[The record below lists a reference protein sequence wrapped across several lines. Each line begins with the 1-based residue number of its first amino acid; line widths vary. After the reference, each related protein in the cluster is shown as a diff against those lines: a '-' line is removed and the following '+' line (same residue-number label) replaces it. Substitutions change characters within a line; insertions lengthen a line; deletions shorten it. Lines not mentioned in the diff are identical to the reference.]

1 MTNVEEDT
9 YPRIDVQLLA
19 IWLPSSFQRRLH
31 APGTLGHGPSPEVPE
46 GGIVVVGGEGI
57 WRVKVGSGWFIY
69 DGYGNLWLTIKHN
82 TVETEMR
89 QTIPVGRLIRIGDS
103 L

>member
-1 MTNVEEDT
+1 MDVEEAT

-46 GGIVVVGGEGI
+46 DGIIVVGGEGI
-57 WRVKVGSGWFIY
+57 WWAKVGSGWFIY
-69 DGYGNLWLTIKHN
+69 VGYGNLRLTSKHN
-82 TVETEMR
+82 TV
-89 QTIPVGRLIRIGDS
+89 
-103 L
+103 

>member
-1 MTNVEEDT
+1 MNVEEDT

-46 GGIVVVGGEGI
+46 DGIVVVGGEGI
-57 WRVKVGSGWFIY
+57 WW
-69 DGYGNLWLTIKHN
+69 
-82 TVETEMR
+82 
-89 QTIPVGRLIRIGDS
+89 
-103 L
+103 

>member
-1 MTNVEEDT
+1 MNVEEDT
-9 YPRIDVQLLA
+9 YPRIDAQLLA

-46 GGIVVVGGEGI
+46 DGIVVVGGEGI

-69 DGYGNLWLTIKHN
+69 VGYGNLRLTTRHN
-82 TVETEMR
+82 TV
-89 QTIPVGRLIRIGDS
+89 
-103 L
+103 